1 MGDPNAEEA
10 VLLIHGFGAN
20 TNHWRFNQPVLA
32 ELLPTYAIDLLGFGR
47 SDQPRA
53 RLKDE
58 SVSADAVHYGFD
70 LWGQQVADFCRQV
83 IDRPVR
89 LVGNSIGGVV
99 ALRAAQLLGER
110 CRGVVL
116 IDCAQR
122 LMDDKQLS
130 TQPAWMAWIRPL
142 LKTMVRQRWLSTALF
157 RNAARPGVIRSVLK
171 QAYPSGANI
180 DDDLVDLLFQPTQR
194 RGAAEAFR
202 GFINL
207 FDDYLAPRLMAEMS
221 TPVDLIWGEK
231 DPWEPIAEAE
241 RWAQTLD
248 CIQSLSVIHNAGPL
262 PPRRSTGSGESGASA
277 ADQRKIN
284 STGDIGLH
292 LITHP
297 AQTGQAITLKIAN
310 TVTTHAQNPTD
321 AGEAHGVFPIHAV
334 THAQHLLLQMGQ
346 LPQEAA
352 QIALEAILFHL
363 IAGQGHHRRRATPA
377 VRCRHHRQP
386 SSPGSPADVRGT
398 SDP

>member
-1 MGDPNAEEA
+1 MGDPDAEEA

-20 TNHWRFNQPVLA
+20 TNHWRYNQPALA

-58 SVSADAVHYGFD
+58 PVSVDAVHYGFD
-70 LWGQQVADFCRQV
+70 LWGQQVADFCSEV

-99 ALRAAQLLGER
+99 ALRAAQLLADR
-110 CRGVVL
+110 CSGVVL

-122 LMDDKQLS
+122 LMDDKQLA

-180 DDDLVDLLFQPTQR
+180 NDDLVDLLFLPTQR
-194 RGAAEAFR
+194 EGATEAFR

-207 FDDYLAPRLMAEMS
+207 FDDHLAPQLMAEMT

-231 DPWEPIAEAE
+231 DPWEPIAEAR
-241 RWAQTLD
+241 RWRNSINCVRSLNVITGAGHCPHDEAPDQMNPVLQELIRSRSAQ
-248 CIQSLSVIHNAGPL
+248 
-262 PPRRSTGSGESGASA
+262 
-277 ADQRKIN
+277 
-284 STGDIGLH
+284 
-292 LITHP
+292 
-297 AQTGQAITLKIAN
+297 QAT
-310 TVTTHAQNPTD
+310 
-321 AGEAHGVFPIHAV
+321 
-334 THAQHLLLQMGQ
+334 
-346 LPQEAA
+346 
-352 QIALEAILFHL
+352 
-363 IAGQGHHRRRATPA
+363 
-377 VRCRHHRQP
+377 
-386 SSPGSPADVRGT
+386 
-398 SDP
+398 

>member
-1 MGDPNAEEA
+1 MGDPKAEEA

-32 ELLPTYAIDLLGFGR
+32 KQAPTYAIDLLGFGR

-58 SVSADAVHYGFD
+58 PVSADAVHYGFD
-70 LWGQQVADFCRQV
+70 LWGQQVADFCLEV

-99 ALRAAQLLGER
+99 ALRAAQLLRER

-122 LMDDKQLS
+122 LMDDKQLA

-171 QAYPSGANI
+171 QAYPSSSNI
-180 DDDLVDLLFQPTQR
+180 DDELIDLLYQPTQR
-194 RGAAEAFR
+194 GGAAEAFR

-207 FDDYLAPRLMAEMS
+207 FDDYLAPQLMQDLS
-221 TPVDLIWGEK
+221 IPVDLVWGDK
-231 DPWEPIAEAE
+231 DPWEPLGEAQ
-241 RWAQTLD
+241 RWKQTIT
-248 CIQSLSVIHNAGPL
+248 CVSSLTTI
-262 PPRRSTGSGESGASA
+262 SGAGHCPH
-277 ADQRKIN
+277 DEQPYITNKI
-284 STGDIGLH
+284 L
-292 LITHP
+292 
-297 AQTGQAITLKIAN
+297 LK
-310 TVTTHAQNPTD
+310 
-321 AGEAHGVFPIHAV
+321 
-334 THAQHLLLQMGQ
+334 LLK
-346 LPQEAA
+346 
-352 QIALEAILFHL
+352 
-363 IAGQGHHRRRATPA
+363 
-377 VRCRHHRQP
+377 
-386 SSPGSPADVRGT
+386 
-398 SDP
+398 